1 VYAATAAVALN
12 TGESTGSSTIAPH
25 LIDLNPG
32 HCVVPDARRHEN
44 DFQEIAGHAAK
55 PKFCIYD
62 PLGTSGEGYR
72 AAKDY
77 VVAMQKHSFDID
89 IKSYLDERVAVEDFR
104 TGQCDG
110 VMATALRTRQF
121 NTLTASMDTVGAA
134 TIVRKGK
141 IDFDGSM
148 EVVRKFIGTLS
159 SPKAADLMKQN
170 GYEIVGIIPLGAVYP
185 FVNDRSIDTLEK
197 AAGKRVA
204 AFDYDKAQAQL
215 IQRVGAR
222 PVSVDVTNFSAMFNN
237 NNVDVIMAPAIVYK
251 PLELYKGI
259 GSKGGVGRFPL
270 TIITY
275 QMVIRGDKFPADFG
289 QKSRDYVFGSFDQV
303 LEVVKRADKD
313 IPEKLWIDPSAADN
327 ERYVNI
333 MREGRIEMAEKGFY
347 DKKGLK
353 LVKKIRC
360 SVYPEASDCTQP
372 TETW

>member
-1 VYAATAAVALN
+1 MSFKKSMAMMALTLAAIPMAQAAA
-12 TGESTGSSTIAPH
+12 
-25 LIDLNPG
+25 
-32 HCVVPDARRHEN
+32 
-44 DFQEIAGHAAK
+44 AAK

-77 VVAMQKHSFDID
+77 VVAMQKHSYDID

-121 NTLTASMDTVGAA
+121 NTMAASMDTVGAA

-237 NNVDVIMAPAIVYK
+237 NNVDVIMAPSIVYK

-259 GSKGGVGRFPL
+259 GTKGGVGRFPL

-275 QMVIRGDKFPADFG
+275 QMVIRSDRFPVGFG
-289 QKSRDYVFGSFDQV
+289 QKSRDYVFESFDQV

-313 IPEKLWIDPSAADN
+313 IPEKLWIDPTPADN

>member
-1 VYAATAAVALN
+1 MNIKKAVALLALTAAVLPVAQ
-12 TGESTGSSTIAPH
+12 A
-25 LIDLNPG
+25 
-32 HCVVPDARRHEN
+32 
-44 DFQEIAGHAAK
+44 AGKA
-55 PKFCIYD
+55 KFCIYD
-62 PLGTSGEGYR
+62 PLGTAGEGYR

-77 VVAMQKHSFDID
+77 QIAMQKHGFDID

-121 NTLTASMDTVGAA
+121 NALTASMDTVGAA

-148 EVVRKFIGTLS
+148 EVVRRFIGTLS
-159 SPKAADLMKQN
+159 SPKAAELMRQGN
-170 GYEIVGIIPLGAVYP
+170 YEIAGIIPLGAVYP

-222 PVSVDVTNFSAMFNN
+222 PVSVDVTNFSSMFNN
-237 NNVDVIMAPAIVYK
+237 NNVDVIMAPSIVYK
-251 PLELYKGI
+251 PLELHKGI
-259 GSKGGVGRFPL
+259 GNKGGVGRFPL

-275 QMVIRGDKFPADFG
+275 QLVLRADKFPDGYG
-289 QKSRDYVFGSFDQV
+289 QKSREYVFGSFD
-303 LEVVKRADKD
+303 EVVAVIKKADKD
-313 IPEKLWIDPSAADN
+313 IPEKLWIDPTPADN
-327 ERYVNI
+327 ERYVTI
-333 MREGRIEMAEKGFY
+333 MREGRIDMAEKGFY

-353 LVKKIRC
+353 MVKRIRC

>member
-1 VYAATAAVALN
+1 MNMKRALAVLAMSVVALPM
-12 TGESTGSSTIAPH
+12 A
-25 LIDLNPG
+25 
-32 HCVVPDARRHEN
+32 
-44 DFQEIAGHAAK
+44 QAAK

-62 PLGTSGEGYR
+62 PLGTAGEGYR

-77 VVAMQKHSFDID
+77 VVAMQKVGFDID

-110 VMATALRTRQF
+110 VMATALRTRPF
-121 NTLTASMDTVGAA
+121 NPMAASMDTVGAA

-148 EVVRKFIGTLS
+148 EVVRRFIQTLS
-159 SPKAADLMKQN
+159 SPKAASIMREGN
-170 GYEIVGIIPLGAVYP
+170 YEIVGIIPLGAVYP

-237 NNVDVIMAPAIVYK
+237 NNVDVIMAPSIVYK
-251 PLELYKGI
+251 PLELHKGI
-259 GSKGGVGRFPL
+259 GTKGGVGRFPL

-275 QMVIRGDKFPADFG
+275 QMVIRADRFPASYG
-289 QKSRDYVFGSFDQV
+289 QKSRDYVFDNFDAV

-313 IPEKLWIDPSAADN
+313 IPEKLWIDPTPADN
-327 ERYVNI
+327 ERYVTI
-333 MREGRIEMAEKGFY
+333 MREGRIEMAEKGLY

-353 LVKKIRC
+353 LIKKIRC
-360 SVYPEASDCTQP
+360 SVYPEASDCTQA

>member
-1 VYAATAAVALN
+1 MSVKKALAVLAMSVVALPM
-12 TGESTGSSTIAPH
+12 A
-25 LIDLNPG
+25 
-32 HCVVPDARRHEN
+32 
-44 DFQEIAGHAAK
+44 QAAK

-62 PLGTSGEGYR
+62 PLGTAGEGYR

-77 VVAMQKHSFDID
+77 VVAMQKVGFDID

-110 VMATALRTRQF
+110 VMATALRTRPF
-121 NTLTASMDTVGAA
+121 NPMAASMDTVGAA

-148 EVVRKFIGTLS
+148 EVVRRFIQTLS
-159 SPKAADLMKQN
+159 SPKAAPIMREGN
-170 GYEIVGIIPLGAVYP
+170 YEVVGIIPLGAVYP
-185 FVNDRSIDTLEK
+185 FVNDRAIDTLEK

-204 AFDYDKAQAQL
+204 AFDYDKAQALL

-237 NNVDVIMAPAIVYK
+237 NNVDVIMAPSIVYK
-251 PLELYKGI
+251 PLELHKGI
-259 GSKGGVGRFPL
+259 GTKGGVGRFPL

-275 QMVIRGDKFPADFG
+275 QMVIRADRFPATYG
-289 QKSRDYVFGSFDQV
+289 QKSRDYVFDNFDTV

-313 IPEKLWIDPSAADN
+313 IPEKLWIDPTPADN
-327 ERYVNI
+327 ERYVTI
-333 MREGRIEMAEKGFY
+333 MREGRIEMAEKGLY

-353 LVKKIRC
+353 LIKKIRC
-360 SVYPEASDCTQP
+360 SVYPEASDCTQS

>member
-1 VYAATAAVALN
+1 MSVKKALAVLAMSVVALPM
-12 TGESTGSSTIAPH
+12 A
-25 LIDLNPG
+25 
-32 HCVVPDARRHEN
+32 
-44 DFQEIAGHAAK
+44 QAAK

-62 PLGTSGEGYR
+62 PLGTAGEGYR

-77 VVAMQKHSFDID
+77 VVAMQKVGFDID

-110 VMATALRTRQF
+110 VMATALRTRPF
-121 NTLTASMDTVGAA
+121 NPMAASMDTVGAA

-148 EVVRKFIGTLS
+148 EVVRRFIQTLS
-159 SPKAADLMKQN
+159 SPKAASIMREGN
-170 GYEIVGIIPLGAVYP
+170 YEVVGIIPLGAVYP

-204 AFDYDKAQAQL
+204 AFDYDKAQALL

-237 NNVDVIMAPAIVYK
+237 NNVDVIMAPSIVYK
-251 PLELYKGI
+251 PLELHKGI
-259 GSKGGVGRFPL
+259 GTKGGVGRFPL

-275 QMVIRGDKFPADFG
+275 QMVIRADRFPPTYG
-289 QKSRDYVFGSFDQV
+289 QKSRDYVFDNFDAV

-313 IPEKLWIDPSAADN
+313 IPEKLWIDPTPADN
-327 ERYVNI
+327 ERYVTI
-333 MREGRIEMAEKGFY
+333 MREGRIEMAEKGLY

-353 LVKKIRC
+353 LIKKIRC
-360 SVYPEASDCTQP
+360 SVYPEASDCTQS

>member
-1 VYAATAAVALN
+1 MKTTKALFALSALACAISAA
-12 TGESTGSSTIAPH
+12 
-25 LIDLNPG
+25 
-32 HCVVPDARRHEN
+32 
-44 DFQEIAGHAAK
+44 QAK
-55 PKFCIYD
+55 PIFCIYD
-62 PLGTSGEGYR
+62 PLGTGGEGYQ
-72 AAKDY
+72 AAQDY
-77 VVAMQKHSFDID
+77 QIAMQKKGFDIG

-121 NTLTASMDTVGAA
+121 NSFTAALDSVGAA

-141 IDFDGSM
+141 IDFDGSY
-148 EVVRKFIGTLS
+148 EVVRRFISTLS
-159 SPKAADLMKQN
+159 SPKAADLTKSGN
-170 GYEIVGIIPLGAVYP
+170 FEIVGILPLGMVYP

-204 AFDYDKAQAQL
+204 AFDYDKSQAQL

-222 PVSVDVTNFSAMFNN
+222 PVAVDVSNFSSMFNN
-237 NNVDVIMAPAIVYK
+237 NNVDVIMAPTIVYK

-259 GSKGGVGRFPL
+259 GTKGGIGRFPL

-275 QMVIRGDKFPADFG
+275 QMVTRSEKFAAGYGQVSREFVAGNYERVIALTKKSDK
-289 QKSRDYVFGSFDQV
+289 
-303 LEVVKRADKD
+303 E
-313 IPEKLWIDPSAADN
+313 IPEKLWIDPTPEDN
-327 ERYVNI
+327 ERYLAL

-360 SVYPEASDCTQP
+360 SVYPDASDCTQP

>member
-1 VYAATAAVALN
+1 MTFKKSLAMMSVMALSLAAASVA
-12 TGESTGSSTIAPH
+12 
-25 LIDLNPG
+25 
-32 HCVVPDARRHEN
+32 
-44 DFQEIAGHAAK
+44 HAAK

>member
-1 VYAATAAVALN
+1 MTFKKSLAKSLALTAFALAAIPMA
-12 TGESTGSSTIAPH
+12 
-25 LIDLNPG
+25 
-32 HCVVPDARRHEN
+32 
-44 DFQEIAGHAAK
+44 QAAK

-77 VVAMQKHSFDID
+77 VVAMQKAGFEID

-121 NTLTASMDTVGAA
+121 NTLSASMDTVGAA

-141 IDFDGSM
+141 IDFEGSM

-170 GYEIVGIIPLGAVYP
+170 GYEVVGIIPLGAVYP

-237 NNVDVIMAPAIVYK
+237 NNVDVIMAPSIVYK

-259 GSKGGVGRFPL
+259 GTKGGVGRFPL

-275 QMVIRGDKFPADFG
+275 QMVARSDKFGPGFG
-289 QKSRDYVFGSFDQV
+289 QKSRDYVFEQFDQV
-303 LEVVKRADKD
+303 LEVLKRADKD
-313 IPEKLWIDPSAADN
+313 IPEKLWIDPTPADN

-333 MREGRIEMAEKGFY
+333 MREGRIEMADKGFY

-360 SVYPEASDCTQP
+360 NMAPESAECSEP

>member
-1 VYAATAAVALN
+1 MSVKKALAVLAMSVVALPM
-12 TGESTGSSTIAPH
+12 A
-25 LIDLNPG
+25 
-32 HCVVPDARRHEN
+32 
-44 DFQEIAGHAAK
+44 QAAK

-62 PLGTSGEGYR
+62 PLGTAGEGYR

-77 VVAMQKHSFDID
+77 VVAMQKVGFDID

-110 VMATALRTRQF
+110 VMATALRTRPF
-121 NTLTASMDTVGAA
+121 NPMAASMDTVGAA

-148 EVVRKFIGTLS
+148 EVVRRFIQTLS
-159 SPKAADLMKQN
+159 SPKAASIMREGN
-170 GYEIVGIIPLGAVYP
+170 YEVVGIIPLGAVYP

-204 AFDYDKAQAQL
+204 AFDYDKAQALL

-237 NNVDVIMAPAIVYK
+237 NNVDVIMAPSIVYK
-251 PLELYKGI
+251 PLELHKGI

-275 QMVIRGDKFPADFG
+275 QMVIRADRFPASYG
-289 QKSRDYVFGSFDQV
+289 QKSRDYVFDNFDSV

-313 IPEKLWIDPSAADN
+313 IPEKLWIDPTPADN
-327 ERYVNI
+327 ERYVTI
-333 MREGRIEMAEKGFY
+333 MREGRIEMAEKGLY

-353 LVKKIRC
+353 LIKKIRC
-360 SVYPEASDCTQP
+360 SVYPEASDCTQS

>member
-1 VYAATAAVALN
+1 MSMKKALAVLALSVVALPM
-12 TGESTGSSTIAPH
+12 A
-25 LIDLNPG
+25 
-32 HCVVPDARRHEN
+32 
-44 DFQEIAGHAAK
+44 QAAK

-62 PLGTSGEGYR
+62 PLGTAGEGYR

-77 VVAMQKHSFDID
+77 VVAMQKVGFDID

-110 VMATALRTRQF
+110 VMATALRTRPF
-121 NTLTASMDTVGAA
+121 NPMAASMDTVGAA

-148 EVVRKFIGTLS
+148 EVVRRFIQTLS
-159 SPKAADLMKQN
+159 SPKAAPIMREGN
-170 GYEIVGIIPLGAVYP
+170 YEVVGIIPLGAVYP
-185 FVNDRSIDTLEK
+185 FVNDRAIDTLEK

-204 AFDYDKAQAQL
+204 AFDYDKAQALL

-259 GSKGGVGRFPL
+259 GTKGGVGRFPL

-275 QMVIRGDKFPADFG
+275 QMVIRADRFPATYG
-289 QKSRDYVFGSFDQV
+289 QKSRDYVFDNFDTV

-313 IPEKLWIDPSAADN
+313 IPAKLWIDPTPADN
-327 ERYVNI
+327 ERYVTI
-333 MREGRIEMAEKGFY
+333 MREGRIEMAEKGLY

-353 LVKKIRC
+353 LIKKIRC

-372 TETW
+372 TEAW